1 MKNEDNVVRCSENL
15 SINCDKIKEFYF
27 DFPDLEDYYAARSEL
42 GLTSYA
48 YTLNPKLNGLKENLN
63 NYANVNG
70 IEIESASGY
79 WYDDINGDIINKEE
93 IDINKLIDEAKEM
106 SNKGM
111 SNKEIVALLVDKYGL
126 KKNFLYDLVCKNV

>member
-1 MKNEDNVVRCSENL
+1 MVVIVEGS
-15 SINCDKIKEFYF
+15 
-27 DFPDLEDYYAARSEL
+27 LE
-42 GLTSYA
+42 
-48 YTLNPKLNGLKENLN
+48 
-63 NYANVNG
+63 
-70 IEIESASGY
+70 
-79 WYDDINGDIINKEE
+79 NKEE